1 MSPSKGFL
9 CVLELQIRSITCPGV
24 TLKAKDDLYISAR
37 ILGQY
42 KKTSSVRAI
51 FPLLFNEKLIFEK
64 VYTDVVD
71 PGDLVELF
79 ERDTTVLELIQTVPP
94 VGEILATYEE
104 NTRDFLF
111 PAPKSITGQRGSV
124 REILMKKAFGFTGI
138 APKLKFFTSC
148 LISENL
154 LRSEKAQK
162 QDNLDQQQRSSKD
175 GTPQIR
181 SPKKNP
187 PSLERNRQG
196 LAAKTYEQPTVA
208 SLSRSPSPYTKRRMC
223 ELQQLRQRLAHLDL
237 GPFDFRKE
245 SDRPPFVVRRPE
257 QLSASPDVF
266 TWCRPKDNIKDA
278 WPETTYDP
286 TLLGSYR
293 PKNRKATRSHSDKD
307 LHSFSH
313 AYDEHLISSIA
324 GRQLHSTQLLMHSAP
339 PQLQKYYSTPVFNC
353 LSLRERFRSGWSATV
368 NGEEIHKRVR
378 NILRTHS
385 ARQRLTFDESCLSKD
400 DSAKSRDSSKTED
413 SNKKKDISDRD
424 RLSHSDL
431 QSSSSIRQSI
441 MVQLDDDDYW
451 TSRAAEY
458 KSKPHRA
465 IFEDSLQK
473 IYRNMYRKASG
484 SKSKNK

>member
-79 ERDTTVLELIQTVPP
+79 EL
-94 VGEILATYEE
+94 GEILATYEA

-162 QDNLDQQQRSSKD
+162 QDHLNQQQCSSKD
-175 GTPQIR
+175 GTPHIR

-187 PSLERNRQG
+187 PSLERNRQC
-196 LAAKTYEQPTVA
+196 LAAKTYDQPTVA

-257 QLSASPDVF
+257 QPSA
-266 TWCRPKDNIKDA
+266 WCRSKDNIKDA

-307 LHSFSH
+307 LNSFSH
-313 AYDEHLISSIA
+313 SYDEHLISSIA
-324 GRQLHSTQLLMHSAP
+324 GRQLHSTHLLMHSAP
-339 PQLQKYYSTPVFNC
+339 PQLQKYYSTPMLNH
-353 LSLRERFRSGWSATV
+353 LSLRERFHSGWSATV

-400 DSAKSRDSSKTED
+400 DSVKTRDSSKTED
-413 SNKKKDISDRD
+413 SNKKRDISDRV
-424 RLSHSDL
+424 RLSHSDF

-451 TSRAAEY
+451 TSQSAEY

>member
-79 ERDTTVLELIQTVPP
+79 ERDTAVLELIQTVPP
-94 VGEILATYEE
+94 VGEILATYEA

-162 QDNLDQQQRSSKD
+162 QDHLNQQQCSSKD
-175 GTPQIR
+175 GTPHIR

-187 PSLERNRQG
+187 PSLERNRQC
-196 LAAKTYEQPTVA
+196 LAAKTYDQPTVA

-257 QLSASPDVF
+257 QPSA
-266 TWCRPKDNIKDA
+266 WCRSKDNIKDA

-293 PKNRKATRSHSDKD
+293 PKNRKATRFH
-307 LHSFSH
+307 
-313 AYDEHLISSIA
+313 
-324 GRQLHSTQLLMHSAP
+324 
-339 PQLQKYYSTPVFNC
+339 
-353 LSLRERFRSGWSATV
+353 SGWSATV

-400 DSAKSRDSSKTED
+400 DSVKTRDSSKTED
-413 SNKKKDISDRD
+413 SNKKRDISDRV
-424 RLSHSDL
+424 RLSHSDF

-451 TSRAAEY
+451 TSQSAEY

>member
-124 REILMKKAFGFTGI
+124 REILMKKAFGFT
-138 APKLKFFTSC
+138 
-148 LISENL
+148 
-154 LRSEKAQK
+154 
-162 QDNLDQQQRSSKD
+162 
-175 GTPQIR
+175 
-181 SPKKNP
+181 
-187 PSLERNRQG
+187 
-196 LAAKTYEQPTVA
+196 
-208 SLSRSPSPYTKRRMC
+208 
-223 ELQQLRQRLAHLDL
+223 
-237 GPFDFRKE
+237 
-245 SDRPPFVVRRPE
+245 PE